1 MRIMITLDN
10 SYRIATYQLNVVVMK
25 TDDEEI
31 DSELIEAIVGEL
43 IG

>member
-1 MRIMITLDN
+1 MIKLDN